1 MWQVYYIANILIL
14 CVVGPIYITNI
25 SYIIDLFIPCVT
37 DPACITNAPSS
48 IVVIKSPKFF
58 LKTK

>member
-14 CVVGPIYITNI
+14 YVVGPIYITNI

-48 IVVIKSPKFF
+48 IVVIKSSKFF
-58 LKTK
+58 LKTE